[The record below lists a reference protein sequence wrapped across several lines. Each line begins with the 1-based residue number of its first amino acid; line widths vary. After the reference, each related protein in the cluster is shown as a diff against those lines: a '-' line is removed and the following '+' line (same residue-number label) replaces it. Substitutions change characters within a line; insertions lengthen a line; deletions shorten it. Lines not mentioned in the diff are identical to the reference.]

1 MRNII
6 SDIAAQLSSAYPADE
21 AKALAWWV
29 AEELTGL
36 TRTQL
41 LTTTTDAIP
50 ATATTLPDAIP
61 TTLPGQSWPGQL
73 ASCISRLLAHEPIQY
88 IFGHTEWAG
97 LDLQVSP
104 DTLIPRPETAEIV
117 EAIKTHLHLPNRP
130 LRAIDIGTGTGCIAL
145 LLKRE
150 NPEWDVIGVDFK
162 QEIVDLARLNA
173 DKNALQVGFAVLDI
187 LQDSSR
193 EQIGDRFDLIVSN
206 PPYIRESEK
215 STMSENVLRYEPTT
229 ALFVPDSDPLL
240 FYRKILEIGV
250 PYVAF
255 EVNEALAN
263 ETAELAKTY
272 DYCTTIVR
280 DSYDKLR
287 FVLAEKLQKN

>member
-1 MRNII
+1 MRNTI
-6 SDIAAQLSSAYPADE
+6 SNMASQLAAAYPTDE
-21 AKALAWWV
+21 AKALAWWT

-36 TRTQL
+36 SRTQ
-41 LTTTTDAIP
+41 I
-50 ATATTLPDAIP
+50 IC
-61 TTLPGQSWPGQL
+61 QSAEIRPEWQER
-73 ASCISRLLAHEPIQY
+73 IDDVVRRLLAHEPIQY

-130 LRAIDIGTGTGCIAL
+130 LRAIDIGAGTGCIAL

-150 NPEWDVIGVDFK
+150 QPEWDIIGVDFR

-173 DKNALQVGFAVLDI
+173 EKNALQVGFAVLDI

-193 EQIGDRFDLIVSN
+193 EQIGDRFDLIMSN

-215 STMSENVLRYEPTT
+215 PTMSENVLRYEPAT
-229 ALFVPDSDPLL
+229 ALFVPDADPLI
-240 FYRKILEIGV
+240 FYRKILKIGTK
-250 PYVAF
+250 YVAF